1 MIGQLSFDQ
10 MLLRRHL
17 TSPGLDCVT
26 NQVSGASVNLSPR
39 ALLLVVAVRLRVCA
53 LTRLRSDCFTSHLRH
68 LRTAQVAM
76 SAGEVDPSW
85 LSTFCLTCHTQV
97 WHPDLDLVN
106 MQVRHDGALGRLRAA
121 RAPLS
126 FAL

>member
-39 ALLLVVAVRLRVCA
+39 ALLLGVAVRLRVCA
-53 LTRLRSDCFTSHLRH
+53 LTRLRSDCCAICAPPKLQC
-68 LRTAQVAM
+68 LQVRLIHR
-76 SAGEVDPSW
+76 G
-85 LSTFCLTCHTQV
+85 LSTFCLTCHTQARDQ
-97 WHPDLDLVN
+97 DLHLVN
-106 MQVRHDGALGRLRAA
+106 MQVRHDGGATAA
-121 RAPLS
+121 RSTRPHS